1 MNYKKFAEKYAAEIG
16 GDFRDYDEEQ
26 SVIVIKLSDDR
37 YQAVQGRIYNSEK
50 YGREV
55 VQLKSTVCKKED
67 INDFAIVLEAASGY
81 VHSSFILEDDFLRVE
96 ASAFMDSVNESRI
109 KEMIQEAGNLA
120 DEWEFKIT
128 GKDIY

>member
-1 MNYKKFAEKYAAEIG
+1 MDYRKFAKKYATEID
-16 GDFRDYDEEQ
+16 GDFREYDDQQ

-37 YQAVQGRIYNSEK
+37 FQAVQGRVFMHEK

-55 VQLKSTVCKKED
+55 IQLKSTVCKSDEQ
-67 INDFAIVLEAASGY
+67 IDFRAMLAASADY
-81 VHSSFILEDDFLRVE
+81 VHSKFVIEDGFVRVE
-96 ASAFMDSVNESRI
+96 ASNFMERINESRI

-128 GKDIY
+128 GKDIF

>member
-1 MNYKKFAEKYAAEIG
+1 MNYQKFAKKYASEING
-16 GDFRDYDEEQ
+16 EFSEYDDSQ
-26 SVIVIKLSDDR
+26 SVIVIQLPDER
-37 YQAVQGRIYNSEK
+37 FQAVQGKIYQHIK

-55 VQLKSTVCKKED
+55 IELKSTVCKSED
-67 INDFAIVLEAASGY
+67 IIDFKAILEESNKY
-81 VHSSFILEDDFLRVE
+81 VHCKFIIEDSYLRVE
-96 ASAFMDSVNESRI
+96 ATAFMDNVSEARI